1 MDLQSPLA
9 SLMGANDA
17 AALRVLS
24 RSGSAF
30 TGRQVAKLAENGN
43 AASIRN
49 ALLRQVETGLVTA
62 RSEPHATYY
71 TANREHLLWPA
82 IEVALDARLTLE
94 HHITDFA
101 TQHGIAGM
109 TLALYG
115 SVARGDSRPDSDI
128 DLLVVFPDDVPRG
141 ERDNFITNLG
151 DNVRQ
156 WTGND
161 PQVYDLT
168 HDQLRQQTAREDPI
182 VASWKAEAITLVGPA
197 IQELS
202 GRP

>member
-1 MDLQSPLA
+1 
-9 SLMGANDA
+9 
-17 AALRVLS
+17 
-24 RSGSAF
+24 
-30 TGRQVAKLAENGN
+30 
-43 AASIRN
+43 
-49 ALLRQVETGLVTA
+49 
-62 RSEPHATYY
+62 
-71 TANREHLLWPA
+71 
-82 IEVALDARLTLE
+82 
-94 HHITDFA
+94 
-101 TQHGIAGM
+101 M